1 MIIALTILFTL
12 YCVALLFRILKEFKT
27 GYDLFSA
34 VLYFIIYIVSCGLIY
49 IIIFGTYH
57 LTLSFLN

>member
-1 MIIALTILFTL
+1 MIIVLTILFTL
-12 YCVALLFRILKEFKT
+12 CCVALLFRILKEFKT

-34 VLYFIIYIVSCGLIY
+34 VLYIIIYIVSCGLIY

-57 LTLSFLN
+57 LTLNFLN

>member
-12 YCVALLFRILKEFKT
+12 CCVALLFRILKEFKT

-34 VLYFIIYIVSCGLIY
+34 ALYFIIFIVSCGLIY
-49 IIIFGTYH
+49 IIIFGTFY
-57 LTLSFLN
+57 LILSF